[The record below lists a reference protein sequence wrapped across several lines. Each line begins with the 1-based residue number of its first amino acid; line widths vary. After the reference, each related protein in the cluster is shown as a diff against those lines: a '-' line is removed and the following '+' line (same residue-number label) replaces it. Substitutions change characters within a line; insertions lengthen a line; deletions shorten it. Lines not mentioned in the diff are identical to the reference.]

1 LLRNPRK
8 NRLVHPCLQLIDNL
22 PLEYNQTIPSPLM
35 GEGEGGGESENQPM
49 PFFPSS
55 DIPSIVLPE
64 DSKEAQ
70 KFFNSP
76 EREEMKRQH
85 LLAFQDFCLDLMEEE
100 YGKISLEEKIDPR
113 FVRGPLIR
121 K

>member
-8 NRLVHPCLQLIDNL
+8 NQLVHQCLRLIKKL
-22 PLEYNQTIPSPLM
+22 PPEYNQTIPSPLM
-35 GEGEGGGESENQPM
+35 GEGEGGGESDNQPM

-55 DIPSIVLPE
+55 DILSIILPE
-64 DSKEAQ
+64 GPKEVE
-70 KFFNSP
+70 KVFNSP
-76 EREEMKRQH
+76 DREEMKRQH

-100 YGKISLEEKIDPR
+100 YGKIPTEEKIDPR
-113 FVRGPLIR
+113 FVKGPLIR